1 MRYGGAPKRDTL
13 LQALHSMWVGRKRRL
28 SGFVD
33 FLLEGVTF
41 PVGSFSSN
49 ALSFILVVL
58 LTCSLVDFIFLEKMW
73 GNSVGNSW
81 EIFKFVVIKFG
92 MLTAVTWK
100 IYGRCS

>member
-49 ALSFILVVL
+49 ALSFTRGLVVL
-58 LTCSLVDFIFLEKMW
+58 LTLSFLKKCGGIVW
-73 GNSVGNSW
+73 VIRGKFLNLWLLNS
-81 EIFKFVVIKFG
+81 E
-92 MLTAVTWK
+92 
-100 IYGRCS
+100 C

>member
-49 ALSFILVVL
+49 ALSF
-58 LTCSLVDFIFLEKMW
+58 TRSLVDLLARSLVDLLTLSFLKKCGGIVW
-73 GNSVGNSW
+73 VIRGKFLNLWLLNS
-81 EIFKFVVIKFG
+81 E
-92 MLTAVTWK
+92 
-100 IYGRCS
+100 C

>member
-41 PVGSFSSN
+41 PVGSFSSD
-49 ALSFILVVL
+49 ALSFTRSLVDL
-58 LTCSLVDFIFLEKMW
+58 LTCFGVCF
-73 GNSVGNSW
+73 
-81 EIFKFVVIKFG
+81 FVNNW
-92 MLTAVTWK
+92 WK
-100 IYGRCS
+100 IVFFCVVFSFLL

>member
-49 ALSFILVVL
+49 ALSF
-58 LTCSLVDFIFLEKMW
+58 TRSLVDLLTLSFLKKCGGIVW
-73 GNSVGNSW
+73 VIRGKFLNLWLLNS
-81 EIFKFVVIKFG
+81 E
-92 MLTAVTWK
+92 
-100 IYGRCS
+100 C

>member
-41 PVGSFSSN
+41 PVASFSSD
-49 ALSFILVVL
+49 ALSF
-58 LTCSLVDFIFLEKMW
+58 TRSLVDLLTLSFLKKCGGIVW
-73 GNSVGNSW
+73 VIRGKFLNLWLLNS
-81 EIFKFVVIKFG
+81 E
-92 MLTAVTWK
+92 
-100 IYGRCS
+100 C

>member
-41 PVGSFSSN
+41 PVASFSSD
-49 ALSFILVVL
+49 ALSF
-58 LTCSLVDFIFLEKMW
+58 TRSLVDLLARCLVDLLILSFLKKCGGIVW
-73 GNSVGNSW
+73 VIRGKFLNLWLLNS
-81 EIFKFVVIKFG
+81 E
-92 MLTAVTWK
+92 
-100 IYGRCS
+100 C

>member
-41 PVGSFSSN
+41 PVASFSSD
-49 ALSFILVVL
+49 ALSF
-58 LTCSLVDFIFLEKMW
+58 TRSLVDLLARCLVDLLTLSFLKKCGGIVGVIRGKFLNLW
-73 GNSVGNSW
+73 LLNS
-81 EIFKFVVIKFG
+81 E
-92 MLTAVTWK
+92 
-100 IYGRCS
+100 C

>member
-41 PVGSFSSN
+41 PVVSF
-49 ALSFILVVL
+49 
-58 LTCSLVDFIFLEKMW
+58 TRSLVDLLTLSFLKKCGGIVW
-73 GNSVGNSW
+73 VIRGKFLNLWLLNS
-81 EIFKFVVIKFG
+81 E
-92 MLTAVTWK
+92 
-100 IYGRCS
+100 C

>member
-1 MRYGGAPKRDTL
+1 MRYGRSPKRDTL

-49 ALSFILVVL
+49 ALSFTRCLVVL
-58 LTCSLVDFIFLEKMW
+58 LTLSFLKKCGGIVW
-73 GNSVGNSW
+73 VIRGKFLNLWLLNS
-81 EIFKFVVIKFG
+81 E
-92 MLTAVTWK
+92 
-100 IYGRCS
+100 C

>member
-1 MRYGGAPKRDTL
+1 MRYGGSPKRDTL

-49 ALSFILVVL
+49 ALSFTRCLVDLLARCLVDL
-58 LTCSLVDFIFLEKMW
+58 LTLSF
-73 GNSVGNSW
+73 
-81 EIFKFVVIKFG
+81 
-92 MLTAVTWK
+92 
-100 IYGRCS
+100 

>member
-41 PVGSFSSN
+41 PVASFSSD
-49 ALSFILVVL
+49 ALSF
-58 LTCSLVDFIFLEKMW
+58 TRSLVDLLARCLVDLLPLSFLKKCGGIVW
-73 GNSVGNSW
+73 VIRGKFLNLWLLNS
-81 EIFKFVVIKFG
+81 E
-92 MLTAVTWK
+92 
-100 IYGRCS
+100 C

>member
-49 ALSFILVVL
+49 ALSF
-58 LTCSLVDFIFLEKMW
+58 TRSLVDLLALSFLKKCGGIVW
-73 GNSVGNSW
+73 VIRGKFLNLWLLNS
-81 EIFKFVVIKFG
+81 E
-92 MLTAVTWK
+92 
-100 IYGRCS
+100 C

>member
-1 MRYGGAPKRDTL
+1 MRYGGFPKRDTL

-49 ALSFILVVL
+49 ALSFTRCLVVL
-58 LTCSLVDFIFLEKMW
+58 LTLSFLKKCGGIVW
-73 GNSVGNSW
+73 VIRGKFLNLWLLNS
-81 EIFKFVVIKFG
+81 E
-92 MLTAVTWK
+92 
-100 IYGRCS
+100 C

>member
-41 PVGSFSSN
+41 PVDSFSSD
-49 ALSFILVVL
+49 ALSF
-58 LTCSLVDFIFLEKMW
+58 TRSLVDLLTLSFLKKCGGIVW
-73 GNSVGNSW
+73 VIRGKFLNLWLLNS
-81 EIFKFVVIKFG
+81 E
-92 MLTAVTWK
+92 
-100 IYGRCS
+100 C

>member
-1 MRYGGAPKRDTL
+1 MRYGESPKRDTL

-49 ALSFILVVL
+49 ALSFTRCLVVL
-58 LTCSLVDFIFLEKMW
+58 LTLSFLKKCGGIVW
-73 GNSVGNSW
+73 VIRGKFLNLWLLNS
-81 EIFKFVVIKFG
+81 E
-92 MLTAVTWK
+92 
-100 IYGRCS
+100 C

>member
-1 MRYGGAPKRDTL
+1 MRYGGYPKRDTL

-49 ALSFILVVL
+49 ALSFTRCLVVL
-58 LTCSLVDFIFLEKMW
+58 LTLSFLKKCGGIVW
-73 GNSVGNSW
+73 VIRGKFLNLWLLNS
-81 EIFKFVVIKFG
+81 E
-92 MLTAVTWK
+92 
-100 IYGRCS
+100 C

>member
-41 PVGSFSSN
+41 PVGSFSSD
-49 ALSFILVVL
+49 ALSF
-58 LTCSLVDFIFLEKMW
+58 TRTLVDLLARCLVDLLALSFLKKCGGIVW
-73 GNSVGNSW
+73 VIRGKFLNLWLLNS
-81 EIFKFVVIKFG
+81 E
-92 MLTAVTWK
+92 
-100 IYGRCS
+100 C

>member
-41 PVGSFSSN
+41 PVGSISSN
-49 ALSFILVVL
+49 ALSFTRCLVDL
-58 LTCSLVDFIFLEKMW
+58 LTC
-73 GNSVGNSW
+73 
-81 EIFKFVVIKFG
+81 
-92 MLTAVTWK
+92 
-100 IYGRCS
+100 

>member
-41 PVGSFSSN
+41 PVASFSSN
-49 ALSFILVVL
+49 ALSFTRCLVVL
-58 LTCSLVDFIFLEKMW
+58 LTLSFLKKCGGIVW
-73 GNSVGNSW
+73 VIRGKFLNLWLLNS
-81 EIFKFVVIKFG
+81 E
-92 MLTAVTWK
+92 
-100 IYGRCS
+100 C

>member
-49 ALSFILVVL
+49 ALSFTRCFVVL
-58 LTCSLVDFIFLEKMW
+58 LTLSFLKKCGGIVW
-73 GNSVGNSW
+73 VIRGKFLNLWLLNS
-81 EIFKFVVIKFG
+81 E
-92 MLTAVTWK
+92 
-100 IYGRCS
+100 C

>member
-41 PVGSFSSN
+41 PVGSFSSD
-49 ALSFILVVL
+49 ALSF
-58 LTCSLVDFIFLEKMW
+58 TRSLVDLLTLSFLKKCGGIVW
-73 GNSVGNSW
+73 VIRGKFLNLWLLNS
-81 EIFKFVVIKFG
+81 E
-92 MLTAVTWK
+92 
-100 IYGRCS
+100 C

>member
-49 ALSFILVVL
+49 ALSF
-58 LTCSLVDFIFLEKMW
+58 TRCLVDLLALSFLKKCGGIVW
-73 GNSVGNSW
+73 VIRGKFLNLWLLNS
-81 EIFKFVVIKFG
+81 E
-92 MLTAVTWK
+92 
-100 IYGRCS
+100 C

>member
-1 MRYGGAPKRDTL
+1 MRYGGAPKRDT

-49 ALSFILVVL
+49 ALSF
-58 LTCSLVDFIFLEKMW
+58 TRSLVDL
-73 GNSVGNSW
+73 
-81 EIFKFVVIKFG
+81 
-92 MLTAVTWK
+92 LA
-100 IYGRCS
+100 C